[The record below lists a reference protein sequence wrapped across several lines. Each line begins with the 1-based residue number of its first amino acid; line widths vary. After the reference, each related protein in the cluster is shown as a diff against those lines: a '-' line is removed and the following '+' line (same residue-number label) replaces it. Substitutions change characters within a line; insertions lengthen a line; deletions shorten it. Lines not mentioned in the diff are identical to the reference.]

1 MHVEGEVNPLRDM
14 DIIQTELR
22 LKDVEKVLG
31 GTGGV
36 LEAIVWWIKRKRRR
50 S

>member
-1 MHVEGEVNPLRDM
+1 M

-22 LKDVEKVLG
+22 LKDIDLVEKVLG

-36 LEAIVWWIKRKRRR
+36 LEAIVWWIKQKRRR